1 VASRRLPLSWIFGA
15 TAVALLAA
23 AAVVVV
29 AGAGSGDDGS
39 GGQASDEPGELEL
52 ASEGELPESVHAVRL
67 GSLDGGPERSLHELM
82 DGRPIVVNFFAS
94 WCQPCIE
101 EMPAFEQAHQ
111 ALGDDVAFVGM
122 ALRDQPA
129 NAREIVA
136 TTGVTYPTFA
146 DPDDAALTYFGG
158 VNMPTTVFLAPDGEI
173 LEVMSRP
180 LTQADLEA
188 KLVEHYG
195 LSTSPAQPEGH

>member
-15 TAVALLAA
+15 TAAALLAA
-23 AAVVVV
+23 AAVVVF
-29 AGAGSGDDGS
+29 AGSGSGDDGS
-39 GGQASDEPGELEL
+39 SDQPGELEL
-52 ASEGELPESVHAVRL
+52 ATEGELPESVHAVRL
-67 GSLDGGPERSLHELM
+67 GSLDGEPERSLHELM

-101 EMPAFEQAHQ
+101 EMPVFEQAHQ
-111 ALGDDVAFVGM
+111 ALGDDVVFVGM

-129 NAREIVA
+129 NAREIVT

-180 LTQADLEA
+180 LTGADLDA
-188 KLVEHYG
+188 KLLEHYD
-195 LSTSPAQPEGH
+195 LTTNPAQPEGD